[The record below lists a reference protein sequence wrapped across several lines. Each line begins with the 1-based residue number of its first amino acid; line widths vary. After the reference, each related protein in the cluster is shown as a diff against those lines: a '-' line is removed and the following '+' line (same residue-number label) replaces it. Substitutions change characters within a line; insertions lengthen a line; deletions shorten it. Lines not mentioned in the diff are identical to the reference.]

1 MSPEFILLQKG
12 FTEWLQLLNYEPS
25 TPKYMPRQ
33 LGEFFE
39 FLQIKHHCH
48 TITQIQAQQTEDFFN
63 HLEQRPNQRK
73 AGGLSIS
80 YLRKYLQALHKFNKY
95 ITATEQGS
103 IPVPVKLSG
112 QSSFTKIIL
121 TKQEVQQLYEA
132 VNKLNQR
139 EPLLLMRDK
148 VILGLY
154 YGCGVRKSEGAAV
167 QTTDVNV
174 EKQILFISK
183 GKNYKERYV
192 PMAERVCKDIE
203 LYLGYS
209 RPHLI
214 KYSSNHLLLSERGKA
229 ITAGSIAARLQ
240 KIVELTNIEKPIG
253 LHTLRH
259 SIATHLLQSGMKLEQ
274 IAKFLGHSSLE
285 STQIYTHLAA
295 ETL

>member
-25 TPKYMPRQ
+25 TPLYMPKQ

-39 FLQIKHHCH
+39 YVQIKHHCKS
-48 TITQIQAQQTEDFFN
+48 ITDIQAIHTENFFN
-63 HLEQRPNQRK
+63 NLEQRPNQRK
-73 AGGLSIS
+73 PGGLSIN

-103 IPVPVKLSG
+103 IPIPIKLNG
-112 QSSFTKIIL
+112 QSDFIKIIL
-121 TKQEVQQLYEA
+121 TPGEVQQLYEA
-132 VNKLNQR
+132 INKLNQR

-148 VILGLY
+148 VILDLY

-167 QTTDVNV
+167 QTTDVNI
-174 EKQILFISK
+174 EKQLLFISK

-192 PMAERVCKDIE
+192 PVAEAVCKDIE
-203 LYLGYS
+203 SYLCYS
-209 RPHLI
+209 RPHLL
-214 KYSSNHLLLSERGKA
+214 KYTSNHLLLSERGKA

-240 KIVELTNIEKPIG
+240 KMVALTNIEKPVG

-285 STQIYTHLAA
+285 STQIYTHLANQ
-295 ETL
+295 

>member
-25 TPKYMPRQ
+25 TPKYMPKQ

-39 FLQIKHHCH
+39 YVQVKYHCH
-48 TITQIQAQQTEDFFN
+48 AITQIQAQQTEGFFN

-73 AGGLSIS
+73 PGGLSIS
-80 YLRKYLQALHKFNKY
+80 YLRKYLQTLHKFNKY
-95 ITATEQGS
+95 LAATEQGN

-112 QSSFTKIIL
+112 QSGFIKIIL
-121 TKQEVQQLYEA
+121 TPPEVQQLYEA
-132 VNKLNQR
+132 INKLNQR
-139 EPLLLMRDK
+139 DPLLLMRDK

-154 YGCGVRKSEGAAV
+154 YGCGIRKSEGVAV
-167 QTTDVNV
+167 QTTDVNL
-174 EKQILFISK
+174 EKKLLFISK

-192 PMAERVCKDIE
+192 PVAEHVCKDIE
-203 LYLGYS
+203 NYLCYS
-209 RPHLI
+209 RPHLL
-214 KYSSNHLLLSERGKA
+214 KYSCNELLLSCKGKA
-229 ITAGSIAARLQ
+229 IKSSAIAMRLQ
-240 KIVELTNIEKPIG
+240 KMVELTNIEKPVG

-259 SIATHLLQSGMKLEQ
+259 SIATHLLQSGMKLEH

-295 ETL
+295 EA

>member
-25 TPKYMPRQ
+25 TPVYMPKQ

-39 FLQIKHHCH
+39 YVQIKHHCKS
-48 TITQIQAQQTEDFFN
+48 ITDIQATHTEDFFN

-73 AGGLSIS
+73 PGGLSIN

-95 ITATEQGS
+95 VTATEQGS
-103 IPVPVKLSG
+103 IPIPVKLNG
-112 QSSFTKIIL
+112 QSDFIKIIL
-121 TKQEVQQLYEA
+121 TPGEVQQLYEA
-132 VNKLNQR
+132 INKLNQR

-148 VILGLY
+148 VILDLY

-167 QTTDVNV
+167 QTTDINI
-174 EKQILFISK
+174 EKQLLFISK

-192 PMAERVCKDIE
+192 PVAEAVCKDIE
-203 LYLGYS
+203 NYLCYS
-209 RPHLI
+209 RPHLL
-214 KYSSNHLLLSERGKA
+214 KYTSNHLLLSERGKA

-240 KIVELTNIEKPIG
+240 KMVALTNIEKPVG

-285 STQIYTHLAA
+285 STQIYTHLANQ
-295 ETL
+295 